1 MSNYGSQTL
10 VVGPQPVGF
19 DPNIINPSS
28 EIKPCTAFGIVEGQD
43 IRVSSCIIP
52 TNTSGILAGVG
63 SSITITGE
71 YDIEHFKAISTD
83 ISKSGSIYFE
93 FGAN

>member
-1 MSNYGSQTL
+1 MPNYGSQTI
-10 VVGPQPVGF
+10 VVGSNPVGF

-28 EIKPCTAFGIVEGQD
+28 EIKPSTAFGIVEGQD
-43 IRVSSCIIP
+43 VRVSSCIVP
-52 TNTSGILAGVG
+52 TNTSGILAVVG

-83 ISKSGSIYFE
+83 MSKSGSIYFE
-93 FGAN
+93 FGMN